1 VTSRLLS
8 RPLLA
13 LACLALV
20 APVAVSAAD
29 PSPSP
34 LAAPSNPTPV
44 AATPTQPASP
54 PASPRRTYTP
64 SRTYTPAS
72 TPTGPTAA
80 QRAAAQRARQQA
92 KARKA
97 AAARRARHQF
107 QLLAAAQTHAEAVL
121 RAELKAAKETNAVD
135 LLAGS
140 VAESIGAVP
149 AGERASTAA
158 ASAASSS
165 DGGAS
170 IPLPAL
176 FLAAC
181 AGLLG
186 IGAAFASRRG
196 LGFATAALPIL
207 ALLLAGI

>member
-1 VTSRLLS
+1 VKPRTLS
-8 RPLLA
+8 RPLLV

-20 APVAVSAAD
+20 TPLAAGAAD

-34 LAAPSNPTPV
+34 LAAPSNPAPV
-44 AATPTQPASP
+44 AATPTQPAAP
-54 PASPRRTYTP
+54 PTSSRPYRTYTP
-64 SRTYTPAS
+64 RVTAPS
-72 TPTGPTAA
+72 GPTAA
-80 QRAAAQRARQQA
+80 QLAAAQRARQQA

-140 VAESIGAVP
+140 VAESIGAAP
-149 AGERASTAA
+149 AGERASTTPV
-158 ASAASSS
+158 SAASGSG
-165 DGGAS
+165 GGAS
-170 IPLPAL
+170 IPLPAIV
-176 FLAAC
+176 LAAC

-196 LGFATAALPIL
+196 LGFATAALPFI